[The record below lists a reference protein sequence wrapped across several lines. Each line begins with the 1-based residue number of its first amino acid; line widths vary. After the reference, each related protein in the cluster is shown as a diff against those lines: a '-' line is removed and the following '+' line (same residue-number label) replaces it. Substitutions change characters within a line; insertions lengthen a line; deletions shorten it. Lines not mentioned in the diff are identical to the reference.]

1 MVDVLIITYNER
13 LNLPYCLDALK
24 GWTRKVFVVD
34 SGSTDGT
41 QQLARDMGAHVVDHP
56 WEGYARQKNWALT
69 NLPMDGNWILI
80 VDADEVITDSLRR
93 EIKQIT
99 CRPVNDVPEN
109 GFFINRL
116 TYFLGRPIR
125 HCGYFPSWNMRLFKR
140 GKGRY
145 EDRQVHEH
153 IVIDNPIGF
162 IREPM
167 LHQDRRSLEHFF
179 AKHNR
184 YSTLEAMELFL
195 DITGQKAADSQANL
209 PADTRHRRWLKRNV
223 TRWVPFPSLWRFAYM
238 YVLRA
243 GFLDGHVGYEFC
255 SFIASYDGMVAF
267 KLRAL
272 LRQWKLRRA
281 PGDADQK
288 SEVSDQKSDDSHQLS
303 ALSPQP
309 SAPHPSPHQTSNIAL
324 PVEPIQTYLPPV
336 PSEPELPAGG
346 ITPTQMQPESSSWS
360 LRGKIARALWMTLGR
375 SLFRCSFHNWYCYR
389 AWLLRLFGARI
400 GKRVAIRPT
409 VHIEIPWMLDIGDR
423 VTVGDHA
430 ILYSLGKITIGPRTI
445 ISQYAHLCAGTH
457 DYRDHTFRLQRTP
470 ITLGHDAWIGADAF
484 VGPGVVI
491 GDLTVLGARS
501 SAYRDLPPRQVC
513 VGNPAKPIKNRVLR

>member
-13 LNLPYCLDALK
+13 LNLPYCLEALT

-34 SGSTDGT
+34 SGSRDGT

-56 WEGYARQKNWALT
+56 WEGYARQKNWALA
-69 NLPMDGNWILI
+69 NLPFESEWILI
-80 VDADEVITDSLRR
+80 VDADEVITDGLRR
-93 EIKQIT
+93 DIEQIAR
-99 CRPVNDVPEN
+99 RPIAEVPEN

-116 TYFLGRPIR
+116 TYFLGKPIR
-125 HCGYFPSWNMRLFKR
+125 HCGYYPSWNMRLFKR
-140 GKGRY
+140 GAGRY

-153 IVIDNPIGF
+153 IVIANPVGF

-195 DITGQKAADSQANL
+195 DITGQKANDDQANL
-209 PADTRHRRWLKRNV
+209 TSDARHRRWLKRNV

-238 YVLRA
+238 YFLRM
-243 GFLDGHVGYEFC
+243 GFLDGVVGYEFC
-255 SFIASYDGMVAF
+255 NFIASYDGMVAF
-267 KLRAL
+267 KLRSL
-272 LRQWKLRRA
+272 LRAYKGREEPDPLT
-281 PGDADQK
+281 GHVE
-288 SEVSDQKSDDSHQLS
+288 SLS
-303 ALSPQP
+303 VEMA
-309 SAPHPSPHQTSNIAL
+309 
-324 PVEPIQTYLPPV
+324 PVEPPRHAAEPMQTYLPPV

-346 ITPTQMQPESSSWS
+346 ITPGQMQPESSPWS
-360 LRGKIARALWMTLGR
+360 LRGKMARAVWMTLGR
-375 SLFRCSFHNWYCYR
+375 TLFRCSFHNWYRYR
-389 AWLLRLFGARI
+389 AWILRLFGAKI

-409 VHIEIPWMLDIGDR
+409 VHIEIPWMLNIGDR
-423 VTVGDHA
+423 VTIGDHA
-430 ILYSLGKITIGPRTI
+430 ILYSLGQITIGHRTI

-470 ITLGHDAWIGADAF
+470 ITIGHDVWIGADAF

-491 GDLTVLGARS
+491 GDLSVLGARS
-501 SAYRDLPPRQVC
+501 SAYKDLPSSTVC
-513 VGNPAKPIKNRVLR
+513 VGNPAKPVRARVLR